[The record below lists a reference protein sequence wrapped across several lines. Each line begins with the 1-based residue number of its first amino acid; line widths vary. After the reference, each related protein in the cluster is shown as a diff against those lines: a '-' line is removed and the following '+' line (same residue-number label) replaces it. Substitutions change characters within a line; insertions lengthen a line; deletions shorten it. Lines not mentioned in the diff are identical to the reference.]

1 MPSFVTAV
9 GGVELGLIGL
19 LWRPGSAPCTMNSVG
34 GNPGVLA
41 PPVLG
46 TKERPCPFYPCR
58 GPESRPALK
67 FTDVVN
73 LYIRCVFWGISP
85 NRRTLGCYD
94 GGAFPILYV
103 PMEICLLYKRR
114 KKGGN
119 FKRVV
124 FVREGPSTCAFSW
137 GLGTPSG
144 SCPCVPLPQ
153 RDRNRTGTSPT
164 TTRNKASW
172 NWFLPVST
180 PYYSIITNNN

>member
-1 MPSFVTAV
+1 
-9 GGVELGLIGL
+9 
-19 LWRPGSAPCTMNSVG
+19 
-34 GNPGVLA
+34 
-41 PPVLG
+41 
-46 TKERPCPFYPCR
+46 
-58 GPESRPALK
+58 
-67 FTDVVN
+67 
-73 LYIRCVFWGISP
+73 
-85 NRRTLGCYD
+85 
-94 GGAFPILYV
+94 
-103 PMEICLLYKRR
+103 MEICLLYKRR